1 MSEKSTLDIL
11 KNAILLEK
19 RGRAFYR
26 TVAEQAQHPAVKTF
40 FGLMADEERM
50 HVDLLSE
57 QFKSYQGNGR
67 FQTGSFGNESSGAVA
82 DRVLSEQMKTQ
93 IAAAE
98 FEAAAISAALAME
111 KKAVELYSTRAGQ
124 TADPEEKALY
134 EWLAQ
139 WERSHLEFLSDID
152 RELTEKIWNDN
163 NFWPF

>member
-40 FGLMADEERM
+40 FNRMADEERM
-50 HVDLLSE
+50 HVDILSE
-57 QFKSYQGNGR
+57 QFKTYQDNGH
-67 FQTGSFGNESSGAVA
+67 FQTGDFGNESSAAA
-82 DRVLSEQMKTQ
+82 DRVLSEQMKAQ
-93 IAAAE
+93 IAAAG
-98 FEAAAISAALAME
+98 FEAAAIAASMAME
-111 KKAVELYSTRAGQ
+111 KKAVELYATRAGQ
-124 TADPEEKALY
+124 TTDPDEKTLY

-152 RELTEKIWNDN
+152 RELTEKIWHDN